1 MLASMIT
8 SHTQTFMQA
17 NHTDNGVCFSHKEER
32 NPVNLDKMD
41 GIIRHHVKKR
51 RKKTQEKDK

>member
-1 MLASMIT
+1 
-8 SHTQTFMQA
+8 MQA